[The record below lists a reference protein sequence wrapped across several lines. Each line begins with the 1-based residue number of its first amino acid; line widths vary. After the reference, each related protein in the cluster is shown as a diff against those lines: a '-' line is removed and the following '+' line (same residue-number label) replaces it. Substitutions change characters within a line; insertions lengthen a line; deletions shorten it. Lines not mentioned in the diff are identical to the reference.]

1 MKISKFIYAAVVGGV
16 LASCQSVDTP
26 MFSDKDAFVAFD
38 SKSTSIAENA
48 AREVK
53 IPISLVASK
62 GLDVSVGFE
71 IDTTAYA
78 GKNAAKEGVNYRL
91 KNTSNT
97 LSFTDGGEMVAYL
110 SIEPIDNGTYDGDVC
125 FDIKLSAPEG
135 CNLGANYTT
144 TVTIS
149 DDDHPLAAAGILG
162 TYTASGV
169 SPFEDDNGATFTWTC
184 EVVKD
189 ADYIDR
195 VWFTQ
200 IVPTESGAVYKSVMG
215 TVSADFKSITIN
227 AGQDLG
233 TYGSTYTLSL
243 DFNGASSATAYV
255 SNNTIAIN
263 TFVLA
268 SAASGGET
276 VGYLTGVRTLT
287 LTKVEEYLKS

>member
-135 CNLGANYTT
+135 CNLGANYTI

-287 LTKVEEYLKS
+287 LTKVEE

>member
-38 SKSTSIAENA
+38 SKTTSIAENA
-48 AREVK
+48 GSEVK
-53 IPISLVASK
+53 IPVSLVASK

-149 DDDHPLAAAGILG
+149 DNDHPLAAAGILG

-287 LTKVEEYLKS
+287 LTKVEE

>member
-38 SKSTSIAENA
+38 SKSSSIAENA
-48 AREVK
+48 GSEVK
-53 IPISLVASK
+53 IPVSLVASK

-149 DDDHPLAAAGILG
+149 DNDHPLAAAGILG

-243 DFNGASSATAYV
+243 DFNGASSVTAYV

-287 LTKVEEYLKS
+287 LTKVEE

>member
-48 AREVK
+48 GSEVK
-53 IPISLVASK
+53 IPVSLVASK

-97 LSFTDGGEMVAYL
+97 LSFTDGGEMVAYI
-110 SIEPIDNGTYDGDVC
+110 SIEPIDNDDYDGDVC

-162 TYTASGV
+162 KYKASAKSLFQGEENVVNEWNLEIKSDPNDVNGVYLTQIMPNTSGV
-169 SPFEDDNGATFTWTC
+169 VYTN
-184 EVVKD
+184 EV
-189 ADYIDR
+189 Y
-195 VWFTQ
+195 
-200 IVPTESGAVYKSVMG
+200 G
-215 TVSADFKSITIN
+215 TVSDDKSYITIQT
-227 AGQDLG
+227 GQEVG
-233 TYGSTYTLSL
+233 TYSSTYTVKLN
-243 DFNGASSATAYV
+243 FNGASSVRAQKMGNQFSISSIILGEV
-255 SNNTIAIN
+255 
-263 TFVLA
+263 FE
-268 SAASGGET
+268 GET
-276 VGYLTGVRTLT
+276 SKGWITGATNLTM
-287 LTKVEEYLKS
+287 TKVEE

>member
-48 AREVK
+48 GSEVK
-53 IPISLVASK
+53 IPVSLVASK

-97 LSFTDGGEMVAYL
+97 LSFTADGEMVAYL
-110 SIEPIDNGTYDGDVC
+110 SIEPIDNGDYNGDVC

-162 TYTASGV
+162 KYNASGAN
-169 SPFEDDNGATFTWTC
+169 PFEGGMQNWTC

-189 ADYIDR
+189 ADYVDR

-200 IVPTESGAVYKSVMG
+200 IVPAANGATYKSVMG
-215 TVSADFKSITIN
+215 TVSADFRSITIN

-233 TYGSTYTLSL
+233 TAGEYTLSL
-243 DFNGASSATAYV
+243 DFNGASSATAQV
-255 SNNTIAIN
+255 SNGTISIN
-263 TFVLA
+263 TYVFAAIVEQTGY
-268 SAASGGET
+268 AASGAQT
-276 VGYLTGVRTLT
+276 VTMK
-287 LTKVEEYLKS
+287 KVEE

>member
-215 TVSADFKSITIN
+215 TVSADFRSITIN

-287 LTKVEEYLKS
+287 LTKVEE

>member
-110 SIEPIDNGTYDGDVC
+110 SIEPIDNGTCDGDVC

-276 VGYLTGVRTLT
+276 IGYLTGVRTLT
-287 LTKVEEYLKS
+287 LTKVEE

>member
-276 VGYLTGVRTLT
+276 FGYLTGVRTLT
-287 LTKVEEYLKS
+287 LTKVEE

>member
-110 SIEPIDNGTYDGDVC
+110 SIEPIDNGTNDGDVC

-287 LTKVEEYLKS
+287 LTKVEE

>member
-97 LSFTDGGEMVAYL
+97 LSFTDGGEMVAYIL
-110 SIEPIDNGTYDGDVC
+110 IEPIDNDDYNGDVC

-287 LTKVEEYLKS
+287 LTKVEE

>member
-110 SIEPIDNGTYDGDVC
+110 SIEPIDNGTYDGDVR

-287 LTKVEEYLKS
+287 LTKVEE

>member
-169 SPFEDDNGATFTWTC
+169 SPFENDNGATFTWTC

-233 TYGSTYTLSL
+233 TYSSTYTLSL

-287 LTKVEEYLKS
+287 LTKVEE

>member
-48 AREVK
+48 GSEVK
-53 IPISLVASK
+53 IPVSLVASK

-97 LSFTDGGEMVAYL
+97 LSFTADGEMVAYIL
-110 SIEPIDNGTYDGDVC
+110 IEPIDNDDYNGDVC

-287 LTKVEEYLKS
+287 LTKVEE

>member
-162 TYTASGV
+162 TYNVVGQT
-169 SPFEDDNGATFTWTC
+169 PFLNVPGPFYWTC
-184 EVVKD
+184 VVSKD
-189 ADYIDR
+189 NDYVNR

-200 IVPTESGAVYKSVMG
+200 VTPDLQGLTPKPVMG
-215 TVSADFKSITIN
+215 TVSDDFNTITIQS
-227 AGQDLG
+227 GQSLG
-233 TYGSTYTLSL
+233 TVGSYVFSLNILSMSS
-243 DFNGASSATAYV
+243 GQPVSSASASVVPGTSINISEACYI
-255 SNNTIAIN
+255 SEANGDPYAGAHTI
-263 TFVLA
+263 
-268 SAASGGET
+268 EM
-276 VGYLTGVRTLT
+276 
-287 LTKVEEYLKS
+287 TKVEE

>member
-48 AREVK
+48 GSEVK
-53 IPISLVASK
+53 IPVSLVASK

-162 TYTASGV
+162 TYNVVGQT
-169 SPFEDDNGATFTWTC
+169 PFSNVPGPFYWTC
-184 EVVKD
+184 VVSKD
-189 ADYIDR
+189 NDYVNR

-200 IVPTESGAVYKSVMG
+200 VTPDLQGLTPKPVMG
-215 TVSADFKSITIN
+215 TVSDDFNTITIQSGQSLGTVGSYVFSLNILSMSSGQPVSSASASVVPGTSITISEACCISEAN
-227 AGQDLG
+227 GDLYAG
-233 TYGSTYTLSL
+233 
-243 DFNGASSATAYV
+243 AH
-255 SNNTIAIN
+255 TI
-263 TFVLA
+263 
-268 SAASGGET
+268 EM
-276 VGYLTGVRTLT
+276 
-287 LTKVEEYLKS
+287 TKVQE

>member
-38 SKSTSIAENA
+38 SKTTSIAENA
-48 AREVK
+48 GGEVK
-53 IPISLVASK
+53 IPVSLVASK

-149 DDDHPLAAAGILG
+149 DNDHPLAAAGILG

-243 DFNGASSATAYV
+243 DFNGASSVTAYV

-287 LTKVEEYLKS
+287 LTKVEE

>member
-48 AREVK
+48 GSEVK
-53 IPISLVASK
+53 IPVSLVASK

-97 LSFTDGGEMVAYL
+97 LSFAADGEMVAYI
-110 SIEPIDNGTYDGDVC
+110 SIEPIDNGDYNGDVC

-169 SPFEDDNGATFTWTC
+169 SPFQEDNGATFTWTC

-189 ADYIDR
+189 ADYVDR

-200 IVPTESGAVYKSVMG
+200 IVPTVSGATYKSVMG
-215 TVSADFKSITIN
+215 TVSADYRSITIN

-243 DFNGASSATAYV
+243 DFNGASSATAQV
-255 SNNTIAIN
+255 SNGTISIN
-263 TFVLA
+263 TYVFAAIVEQTGYVA
-268 SAASGGET
+268 SSAQT
-276 VGYLTGVRTLT
+276 VTMK
-287 LTKVEEYLKS
+287 KVEE

>member
-48 AREVK
+48 GSEVK
-53 IPISLVASK
+53 IPVSLVASK

-97 LSFTDGGEMVAYL
+97 LSFAADGEMVAYI
-110 SIEPIDNGTYDGDVC
+110 SIEPIDNGDYNGDVC

-169 SPFEDDNGATFTWTC
+169 SPFQDDNGATFTWTC

-189 ADYIDR
+189 ADYVDR

-200 IVPTESGAVYKSVMG
+200 IVPTVSGATYKSVMG
-215 TVSADFKSITIN
+215 TVSADFRSITIN

-255 SNNTIAIN
+255 ANNTIAIN
-263 TFVLA
+263 TYVLA
-268 SAASGGET
+268 LAASGGET
-276 VGYLTGVRTLT
+276 VGYLAGVTTLT
-287 LTKVEEYLKS
+287 LTKVQ

>member
-169 SPFEDDNGATFTWTC
+169 SPFEDANGATFTWTC

-263 TFVLA
+263 IFVLA

-287 LTKVEEYLKS
+287 LTKVEE

>member
-48 AREVK
+48 GSEVK
-53 IPISLVASK
+53 IPVSLVASK

-71 IDTTAYA
+71 NDTTAYA

-149 DDDHPLAAAGILG
+149 DNDHPLAAAGILG

-287 LTKVEEYLKS
+287 LTKVEE

>member
-26 MFSDKDAFVAFD
+26 MLSDKDAFVAFD

-215 TVSADFKSITIN
+215 RVSADFKSITIN

-287 LTKVEEYLKS
+287 LTKVEE

>member
-38 SKSTSIAENA
+38 SKTTSIAENA

-97 LSFTDGGEMVAYL
+97 LSFTADGEMVAYL
-110 SIEPIDNGTYDGDVC
+110 SIEPIDNDDYNGDVC

-189 ADYIDR
+189 ADCIDR

-287 LTKVEEYLKS
+287 LTKVEE

>member
-162 TYTASGV
+162 TYNVVGQT
-169 SPFEDDNGATFTWTC
+169 PFSNVPGPFYWTC
-184 EVVKD
+184 VVSKD
-189 ADYIDR
+189 NDYVNR

-200 IVPTESGAVYKSVMG
+200 VTPDLQGLTPKPVMG
-215 TVSADFKSITIN
+215 TVSDDFNTITIQS
-227 AGQDLG
+227 GQSLG
-233 TYGSTYTLSL
+233 TVGSYVFSLNILSM
-243 DFNGASSATAYV
+243 SSAFAQDSV
-255 SNNTIAIN
+255 KFFGRAGRPAGI
-263 TFVLA
+263 
-268 SAASGGET
+268 
-276 VGYLTGVRTLT
+276 VGFGFGSPGYIDQ
-287 LTKVEEYLKS
+287 YQ

>member
-26 MFSDKDAFVAFD
+26 MFSDKDAFVACD
-38 SKSTSIAENA
+38 SKTTSIAENA

-78 GKNAAKEGVNYRL
+78 GKNAAKEGVNYCL

-97 LSFTDGGEMVAYL
+97 LSFTADGEMVAYI
-110 SIEPIDNGTYDGDVC
+110 SIEPIDNDDYNGDVC

-189 ADYIDR
+189 SDYIDR

-287 LTKVEEYLKS
+287 LTKVEE

>member
-149 DDDHPLAAAGILG
+149 DDDHPLATAGILG

-287 LTKVEEYLKS
+287 LTKVEE

>member
-38 SKSTSIAENA
+38 SKTTSIAENA

-97 LSFTDGGEMVAYL
+97 LSFTADGEMVAYL
-110 SIEPIDNGTYDGDVC
+110 SIEPIDNDDYNGDVC

-189 ADYIDR
+189 DYIDR

-287 LTKVEEYLKS
+287 LTKVEE

>member
-48 AREVK
+48 GSEVK
-53 IPISLVASK
+53 IPVSLVASK

-110 SIEPIDNGTYDGDVC
+110 SIEPIDNGTYGGDVC

-287 LTKVEEYLKS
+287 LTKVEE

>member
-110 SIEPIDNGTYDGDVC
+110 SIEPIDNGTCDGDVC

-287 LTKVEEYLKS
+287 LTKVEE

>member
-38 SKSTSIAENA
+38 SKTTSIAENA

-97 LSFTDGGEMVAYL
+97 LSFTADGEMVAYI
-110 SIEPIDNGTYDGDVC
+110 SIEPIDNDDYNGDVC

-287 LTKVEEYLKS
+287 LTKVEV

>member
-38 SKSTSIAENA
+38 SKTTSIAENA

-78 GKNAAKEGVNYRL
+78 GKNAAKEGVNYCL

-97 LSFTDGGEMVAYL
+97 LSFTADGEMVAYI
-110 SIEPIDNGTYDGDVC
+110 SIEPIDNDDYNGDVC

-268 SAASGGET
+268 SVASGGET

-287 LTKVEEYLKS
+287 LTKVEE

>member
-110 SIEPIDNGTYDGDVC
+110 SIEPINNGTYDGDVC

-287 LTKVEEYLKS
+287 LTKVEE

>member
-1 MKISKFIYAAVVGGV
+1 M
-16 LASCQSVDTP
+16 
-26 MFSDKDAFVAFD
+26 
-38 SKSTSIAENA
+38 
-48 AREVK
+48 
-53 IPISLVASK
+53 
-62 GLDVSVGFE
+62 
-71 IDTTAYA
+71 
-78 GKNAAKEGVNYRL
+78 
-91 KNTSNT
+91 
-97 LSFTDGGEMVAYL
+97 
-110 SIEPIDNGTYDGDVC
+110 C

-268 SAASGGET
+268 SVASGGET

-287 LTKVEEYLKS
+287 LTKVEE

>member
-110 SIEPIDNGTYDGDVC
+110 SIEPIDNGTSDGDVC

-287 LTKVEEYLKS
+287 LTKVEE

>member
-162 TYTASGV
+162 TYNVVGQT
-169 SPFEDDNGATFTWTC
+169 PFSNVPGPFYWTC
-184 EVVKD
+184 VVSKD
-189 ADYIDR
+189 NDYVNR

-200 IVPTESGAVYKSVMG
+200 VTPDLQGLTPKPVMG
-215 TVSADFKSITIN
+215 TVSDDFNTITIQS
-227 AGQDLG
+227 GQSLG
-233 TYGSTYTLSL
+233 TVGSYVFSLNILSMSS
-243 DFNGASSATAYV
+243 GQPVSSASASVVPGTSINISEACCISEANGDFYAGAH
-255 SNNTIAIN
+255 TI
-263 TFVLA
+263 
-268 SAASGGET
+268 EM
-276 VGYLTGVRTLT
+276 
-287 LTKVEEYLKS
+287 TKVQE

>member
-38 SKSTSIAENA
+38 SKTTSIAENA

-97 LSFTDGGEMVAYL
+97 LSFTADGEMVAYI
-110 SIEPIDNGTYDGDVC
+110 SIEPIDNGDYNGDVC

-189 ADYIDR
+189 ADYVDR

-200 IVPTESGAVYKSVMG
+200 IVPTVSGATYKSVMG
-215 TVSADFKSITIN
+215 TVSADYRSITIN

-255 SNNTIAIN
+255 ANNTIAIN
-263 TFVLA
+263 TYVLA
-268 SAASGGET
+268 LAASGGET
-276 VGYLTGVRTLT
+276 VGYLAGVTTLT
-287 LTKVEEYLKS
+287 LTKVQ